1 MVERAEPVQ
10 GAVGWLP
17 DPVQQRQSW
26 LVGLPSKQPALR
38 RTLLLDNL
46 GLQLPL
52 LSSRPA
58 LRPGSHMAATGEPAS
73 PLSWVVYVGLAA
85 NAKRGQNGDGGH
97 QQDPQGGSRRPSQ
110 DQQRTQPCLL
120 RRPLSARRGRLVMRL
135 LAGSAG
141 PAAGDGALR
150 PTRWSA
156 GSVWMER
163 SVIVFTG
170 LSFAAAYLIAAL
182 AARWPDRWRR
192 LRCLAPGPGRYPAGA
207 AASRQPGLT

>member
-1 MVERAEPVQ
+1 
-10 GAVGWLP
+10 
-17 DPVQQRQSW
+17 
-26 LVGLPSKQPALR
+26 
-38 RTLLLDNL
+38 
-46 GLQLPL
+46 
-52 LSSRPA
+52 
-58 LRPGSHMAATGEPAS
+58 MAATNKIRKAAPEDLPKISSA
-73 PLSWVVYVGLAA
+73 LSRAFFE
-85 NAKRGQNGDGGH
+85 D
-97 QQDPQGGSRRPSQ
+97 
-110 DQQRTQPCLL
+110 
-120 RRPLSARRGRLVMRL
+120 PLSARRGRLVMRL